1 MEIKGT
7 IANNCSEDTVRTG
20 TPNCDREM
28 GTPMSLLFT
37 GVNALYPIESEA
49 FLSALDGYISDEG
62 GMRIMPVKGIN
73 GIAMNG
79 GDINAPE
86 LGTYGGARPI
96 GINGVNIAYTLAGGM
111 CLFKELSKLNR
122 RQCRVFIADNDNY
135 LFGTVVTKGGMDY
148 FAGFKG
154 IVYVTYTPTDGSSLG
169 TVTVTVYFSTEYEKE
184 MQNAM
189 SIYLENGMPDGLIG
203 VMLQS
208 AGADTVRVVT
218 SCDQT
223 DVTATYIDDW
233 TQNMFI
239 NESGVAATTVTPE
252 GGKLLK
258 ISPAGK
264 YRVASAKVLEAGNIT
279 GLDGLNTYVQ
289 VTAAG
294 A

>member
-1 MEIKGT
+1 
-7 IANNCSEDTVRTG
+7 
-20 TPNCDREM
+20 
-28 GTPMSLLFT
+28 
-37 GVNALYPIESEA
+37 
-49 FLSALDGYISDEG
+49 
-62 GMRIMPVKGIN
+62 
-73 GIAMNG
+73 
-79 GDINAPE
+79 
-86 LGTYGGARPI
+86 
-96 GINGVNIAYTLAGGM
+96 
-111 CLFKELSKLNR
+111 
-122 RQCRVFIADNDNY
+122 
-135 LFGTVVTKGGMDY
+135 
-148 FAGFKG
+148 
-154 IVYVTYTPTDGSSLG
+154 
-169 TVTVTVYFSTEYEKE
+169 
-184 MQNAM
+184 
-189 SIYLENGMPDGLIG
+189 
-203 VMLQS
+203 MLQS

-264 YRVASAKVLEAGNIT
+264 YRVASAKVLAAGNIT